1 MQVDQH
7 IIRFAAIHPQAWKNG
22 AGTTRE
28 IAREGECDAWQWRIS
43 IADVVAEAPFSS
55 FPGVDRILVL
65 LEGEGIALTFE
76 DGQRMDVLPPF
87 GSARF
92 AGEAALVGTPVSGA
106 TRDFNLM
113 WQRSQ
118 VSASLEVRP
127 LVGSMVVFKAAEETW
142 MVHVLEGTMRL
153 PDSEEDLS
161 RGDTLTLRGNA
172 RTKVRLEG
180 AGTALLI
187 RLRPLDESAS

>member
-28 IAREGECDAWQWRIS
+28 IAREGEGDAWQWRIS

-65 LEGEGIALTFE
+65 LQGDGIALTFE

-113 WQRSQ
+113 WQRSR
-118 VSASLEVRP
+118 VSARLEVRP
-127 LVGSMVVFKAAEETW
+127 LVGSMVVFKAADETW

-187 RLRPLDESAS
+187 CVRPLDESAS